1 MRLKRNYIM
10 ISSKDVRKWEDFKN
24 NSVSNSQFQSPDKDE
39 IQKHPEAQLKLPKK
53 KSDIRN
59 LRINKLQ
66 KIIEKTTSRYDED
79 YQINFIHKIKN
90 QMVDKM
96 KIEKKS
102 QGKSKFQILQT
113 NTTS

>member
-53 KSDIRN
+53 TSDIRN

-90 QMVDKM
+90 
-96 KIEKKS
+96 
-102 QGKSKFQILQT
+102 
-113 NTTS
+113 